1 MKRMNGMQAFEAM
14 TDIDPQYIL
23 KCAPDAPVKVKHRG
37 SYLRVAAIAAALAV
51 LAIGSVIG
59 WGSMNRGKNPSPTLP
74 SEQGSGNAA
83 DSADTQESTQTP
95 TESMPPV
102 TESRPPE
109 EESKPSAPING
120 SYTTDKY
127 TVEEIEGKHYISF
140 ADGNEKPTAE
150 NGDELTV
157 ITGIY
162 FASLEEMQKKFLT
175 GDFTEKEILQLKG
188 QLTLTDKGFEIPDM
202 TKLYDAVLPEGW
214 SVKYLSLSANRILFS
229 VQNDMTYN
237 KEQDDDAGESGY
249 IALLTDDRYE
259 REYKKNISSYI
270 EEIKNNKIE
279 SITDFQ
285 GIPCSVYEKINDD
298 VKLQIVMLKFEQGDC
313 SYEVKLTYCL
323 AHPDKEL
330 VNDKVPYDL
339 EMYGNM
345 KGQKFKIYLS
355 GFEQE
360 ITSDFL
366 KAFAIRP
373 LELVK

>member
-1 MKRMNGMQAFEAM
+1 MKHTN
-14 TDIDPQYIL
+14 I
-23 KCAPDAPVKVKHRG
+23 KVLLVG
-37 SYLRVAAIAAALAV
+37 VAVFVLSAAALV
-51 LAIGSVIG
+51 VMLSGCNQS
-59 WGSMNRGKNPSPTLP
+59 NPSPTLP

-109 EESKPSAPING
+109 EESKPSAPISG

-140 ADGNEKPTAE
+140 ADGNEKPTDE
-150 NGDELTV
+150 NGDDLTV

-366 KAFAIRP
+366 KAFAIR
-373 LELVK
+373 LLGFTK

>member
-51 LAIGSVIG
+51 LAVGSVIG

-74 SEQGSGNAA
+74 SEQESGNAA
-83 DSADTQESTQTP
+83 DSADTQEGTQTP

-102 TESRPPE
+102 VESQPPE
-109 EESKPSAPING
+109 EESKPSAPISG

-140 ADGNEKPTAE
+140 ADGNEKPTDE
-150 NGDELTV
+150 SGDDLTV

-214 SVKYLSLSANRILFS
+214 SVYQVCLDDQDIYLSIR
-229 VQNDMTYN
+229 NDKT
-237 KEQDDDAGESGY
+237 DCASGF
-249 IALLTDDRYE
+249 IAIHSEKYYDMVYQRDFV
-259 REYKKNISSYI
+259 SYI
-270 EEIKNNKIE
+270 EQYKD
-279 SITDFQ
+279 SIVRDETEFH
-285 GIPCSVYEKINDD
+285 GIPCQVYKRISKGMNRKD
-298 VKLQIVMLKFEQGDC
+298 IVM
-313 SYEVKLTYCL
+313 
-323 AHPDKEL
+323 
-330 VNDKVPYDL
+330 KVPMEDCTFDVLVKYRVPQTDVEVTNWGSPYSVSMYG
-339 EMYGNM
+339 EMYGL
-345 KGQKFKIYLS
+345 KVEVYLS
-355 GFEQE
+355 EFANDPQG
-360 ITSDFL
+360 DFYQ
-366 KAFAIRP
+366 AFGIQP
-373 LELVK
+373 YQTPEN